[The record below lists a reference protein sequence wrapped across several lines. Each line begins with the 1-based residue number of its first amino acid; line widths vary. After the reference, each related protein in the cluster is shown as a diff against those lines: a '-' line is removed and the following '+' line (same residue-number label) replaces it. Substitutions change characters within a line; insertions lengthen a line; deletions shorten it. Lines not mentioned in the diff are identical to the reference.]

1 MQSNRNH
8 TALQST
14 QTNNSSQPVGPS
26 YPQQSSRVRQTP
38 RPQHKHSIQS
48 KPSSA
53 LHSNNASESNSKRF
67 AKWRSKARNTTPT
80 AKADMEDNVEEHC
93 FSRFSLQGHAFWPTL
108 AFIGGCLCGVAGLAL
123 VVVGAMIDANDGK
136 HEFHFLAMWL
146 CGTVLTA
153 VSVVVCRYLK
163 LIFISD
169 LLAKINVKDMLK
181 INVNWL
187 KCKFKKPII
196 HASSRI

>member
-8 TALQST
+8 LTALQST
-14 QTNNSSQPVGPS
+14 QTNVSSPPLGAL
-26 YPQQSSRVRQTP
+26 YPQHNSRVRQTP

-53 LHSNNASESNSKRF
+53 LHFNNAIESNSKRF
-67 AKWRSKARNTTPT
+67 AKWRSKAPNTTPT

-93 FSRFSLQGHAFWPTL
+93 FSGFSLQGRAFWPTL

-123 VVVGAMIDANDGK
+123 IVVGAVIDANDGK

-153 VSVVVCRYLK
+153 VSIVVCMSFN
-163 LIFISD
+163 LIFISN
-169 LLAKINVKDMLK
+169 LFVAEINVKSK
-181 INVNWL
+181 
-187 KCKFKKPII
+187 
-196 HASSRI
+196 